1 MRHDRIKKR
10 MFGVVAALV
19 AVVAVLPR
27 RILVL
32 RSAAQRRR
40 STARACEPKRDN
52 SFMVHR

>member
-19 AVVAVLPR
+19 AVVAVL
-27 RILVL
+27 LAVFWYHT
-32 RSAAQRRR
+32 AQRRR